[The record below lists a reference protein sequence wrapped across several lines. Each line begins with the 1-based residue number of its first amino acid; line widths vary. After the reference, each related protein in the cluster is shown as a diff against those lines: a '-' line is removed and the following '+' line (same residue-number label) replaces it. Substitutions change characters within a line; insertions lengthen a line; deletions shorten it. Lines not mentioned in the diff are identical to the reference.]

1 MKNEP
6 LDKLMFMNF
15 ICLSFYVFVIS
26 SLDDHLSFFCPDWS
40 KDLQLGAVP
49 SEHGIVAKQKHM
61 PTNQASKTTRKHYL
75 TSCVCWAGTIKMR
88 TITCKIYG
96 RSNCA

>member
-26 SLDDHLSFFCPDWS
+26 SLDDHLSFFLS
-40 KDLQLGAVP
+40 RLIERLAVRG
-49 SEHGIVAKQKHM
+49 SAQ
-61 PTNQASKTTRKHYL
+61 
-75 TSCVCWAGTIKMR
+75 
-88 TITCKIYG
+88 
-96 RSNCA
+96 